1 MARTN
6 HGNIIPPERV
16 GRLRVGDP
24 RVLQVQHVEV
34 DGKIVRDV
42 FDLDDLEGWVLH
54 YLRDARTGRLR
65 LDATRRSLVIEKV
78 VGTVRVTWKPRTE
91 VIYGK

>member
-1 MARTN
+1 
-6 HGNIIPPERV
+6 
-16 GRLRVGDP
+16 
-24 RVLQVQHVEV
+24 VQHVEV

-54 YLRDARTGRLR
+54 YLRDANGRLR

-78 VGTVRVTWKPRTE
+78 VGTVRVTWKPRME
-91 VIYGK
+91 VIYGR